1 MYSIFT
7 FMYTKIRIYIPHLRD
22 TDRRRSHQPG
32 ICILYL
38 RVCILHIRSVC
49 YIHTRHGPP
58 MVTSARYIV
67 YYIYVYK
74 YRYSRAHYT
83 RVKVTFSTCPSW
95 GFCAARPSHTK
106 YVSSTMYAD
115 PHTLWRTLWRTVQ
128 VHRLWC
134 PWWHEPGI
142 WVRYTHTLTHTET
155 HIYYEENFKYIKQT
169 HPPTHPPTQIR
180 MRSERRWEAS

>member
-1 MYSIFT
+1 
-7 FMYTKIRIYIPHLRD
+7 MYTKIRIYIPHLRD

-38 RVCILHIRSVC
+38 RVYILHIRSVC

-106 YVSSTMYAD
+106 YVSSTVYAD
-115 PHTLWRTLWRTVQ
+115 RILYGELYEVQ
-128 VHRLWC
+128 FKSIDSDA
-134 PWWHEPGI
+134 PGDI
-142 WVRYTHTLTHTET
+142 SLVYGFDTHTHTERERET
-155 HIYYEENFKYIKQT
+155 YT
-169 HPPTHPPTQIR
+169 
-180 MRSERRWEAS
+180 MRKTSSI